1 MATTTLMIMRLL
13 GATAVA
19 AAPQQALELY
29 PAAPMAAAS
38 EAYWNSSLNSWGGSV
53 YNDSVRAAFCSRC
66 WTACCRCRCCPWL
79 RSCATLVDRLT
90 TAP

>member
-13 GATAVA
+13 SAAVTVE

-38 EAYWNSSLNSWGGSV
+38 QAFWNSSLNSWGGSV
-53 YNDSVRAAFCSRC
+53 YNDSVRLPSVPSGLPLPLPPPRARC
-66 WTACCRCRCCPWL
+66 HCRC
-79 RSCATLVDRLT
+79 
-90 TAP
+90 